1 MAETIKKRFQQYILP
16 GIIFQSVLIGGAYAT
31 GREIVEYGAKYGA
44 MGVWSIVALG
54 AGFSVIAILAYEF
67 ARIFRV
73 YDYKGFVKGLIGPL
87 WPLFDVVYGV
97 MVVVT
102 IAVVSAASGEVV
114 KEVFGW
120 PFWLGVGLVIVL
132 VGALEAGGRHLIERF
147 KTVGSVLLYGGFVVF
162 AGLVLGQTWGNVET
176 VFATGDTSYVESV
189 SIWGA
194 LFTGILYVGYNLG
207 VMPATLFVLDYQ
219 TTRRQAVW
227 AGVISGVLATVPF
240 ILTYLAVMGY
250 YPNADVLGAE
260 VPWLAMLGRA
270 GGSVLVSVYTVV
282 ILWTLVETSTGMIHA
297 VLKRIDA
304 NLEDLGRPVLTPLQ
318 AGALTVGVLLTAAIL
333 SSVGII
339 DLVAK
344 GYLAL
349 AYGFLA
355 LFALPLL
362 TIGVFRI
369 WRRR

>member
-1 MAETIKKRFQQYILP
+1 M
-16 GIIFQSVLIGGAYAT
+16 LIGGAYAT

-44 MGVWSIVALG
+44 MGVWSIVAIG
-54 AGFSVIAILAYEF
+54 AGFSLIAILAYEF
-67 ARIFRV
+67 ARVFRV
-73 YDYKGFVKGLIGPL
+73 YDYRHFVKRLIGPF

-102 IAVVSAASGEVV
+102 IAVVSAASGRVVEEVLGLSYWV
-114 KEVFGW
+114 
-120 PFWLGVGLVIVL
+120 GVGLVIVL
-132 VGALEAGGRHLIERF
+132 VGALEAGGRRLIERF

-162 AGLVLGQTWGNVET
+162 AGLVLNQTWGNVEA
-176 VFATGDTSYVESV
+176 VFATGDTSYEASV
-189 SIWGA
+189 TLWGA

-219 TTRRQAVW
+219 TTRRQTVV
-227 AGVISGVLATVPF
+227 AGIISGVLATAPF
-240 ILTYLAVMGY
+240 ILTYLAVLGH
-250 YPNADVLGAE
+250 YPNAEVLDAE
-260 VPWLAMLGRA
+260 IPWLVMLGSV
-270 GGSVLVSVYTVV
+270 GGATLVSVYAVV

-304 NLEDLGRPVLTPLQ
+304 NLEDLGRPVLTPVQ
-318 AGALTVGVLLTAAIL
+318 SGALTVGVLATAAVL

-344 GYLAL
+344 GYLAM

-362 TIGVFRI
+362 TIGVYRI
-369 WRRR
+369 WRAES